1 MPTPTPRTETCPGAL
16 PERAR
21 LRRMALALSSV
32 LWLQACIVV
41 PRTVTTQEPDC
52 AVLSRRVELEA
63 VAIENLGHCRNNAEC
78 SGLLVVA
85 GVTAVA
91 SAVVSGSI
99 AIVGNIVYWTERK
112 GQCLRGG

>member
-1 MPTPTPRTETCPGAL
+1 VWTDRT
-16 PERAR
+16 
-21 LRRMALALSSV
+21 ALALVASTV
-32 LWLQACIVV
+32 LLQACIVV